1 MSSSTLNEST
11 NDKERIL
18 VVDDERGIRE
28 GCRRILQS
36 EGFEVETAENGKE
49 GLANIKEK
57 PYDLI
62 LIDLMMPGM
71 GGMELLHHI
80 REIDP
85 EIMAIVI
92 TGFATVE
99 TAVEAMKQGAYDYI
113 PKPFTPDQLMAVL
126 NRGLETRRLRFER
139 QRLLEERDRK
149 LLEVA
154 NEKSQTRTII
164 GCMADGVLVV
174 NREGQLVL
182 WNPAAVAQ
190 LNLKN
195 TVTTGRPL
203 SHYIEHGDLQKLI
216 DSALSPEGSGYT
228 MISQEIALGE
238 EGEQVLMADAAAV
251 KDETGVTLGA
261 VAVLRDISE
270 LVEIDR
276 VKSQFVSMV
285 AHELRT
291 PLAAIEGYI
300 DTCLTCAAGDDPE
313 THRKMQQRA
322 KERAHSLLDLV
333 SDLLTVSRI
342 EAGKIAKKK
351 EPLAAQE
358 IVGTSVELLKE
369 EAGRKNISVNV
380 HISKHVPPMVGDK
393 NDLERV
399 LINLLANAI
408 KYNTEGGRVTI
419 DVSSDE
425 DFVTIGIQDTG
436 FGIPKEDIPRIFDE
450 FFRVEDEKRRYI
462 TGTGLGLS
470 IVKKTIE
477 SHFGRI
483 EVESELGKGS
493 TFTLFIP
500 RWGAD
505 ETTKEAEDRAKA
517 ERQTEKEK

>member
-1 MSSSTLNEST
+1 MTDERVT
-11 NDKERIL
+11 EKERIL

-36 EGFEVETAENGKE
+36 EGFAVETAENGNE
-49 GLANIKEK
+49 GLMKAKEAA
-57 PYDLI
+57 YDLI

-71 GGMELLHHI
+71 GGMDLLGHI
-80 REIDP
+80 RGLDP
-85 EIMAIVI
+85 EIIAIVI
-92 TGFATVE
+92 TGYATVE

-139 QRLLEERDRK
+139 QQLLEERDRK

-182 WNPAAVAQ
+182 WNPAAVSQ

-195 TVTTGRPL
+195 TTETGKSL
-203 SHYIEHGDLQKLI
+203 SHYIQHKDLQKLI
-216 DSALSPEGSGYT
+216 DSTLSPQGSGFT
-228 MISQEIALGE
+228 MISQEIALGDD
-238 EGEQVLMADAAAV
+238 GKKVLMVDAAPV
-251 KDETGVTLGA
+251 KEEMGETLGA

-270 LVEIDR
+270 LVGIDR

-300 DTCLTCAAGDDPE
+300 DTCLTCAAGDDPD
-313 THRKMQQRA
+313 THRRMQQRA
-322 KERAHSLLDLV
+322 KDRAHALLDLV
-333 SDLLTVSRI
+333 NDLLMVSRI

-351 EPLAAQE
+351 EPLTAAE
-358 IVGTSVELLKE
+358 IIERSVELVQKE
-369 EAGRKNISVNV
+369 AEQKGISIEVNIPRNIS
-380 HISKHVPPMVGDK
+380 PMVGDK

-399 LINLLANAI
+399 LVNLLANAV
-408 KYNTEGGRVTI
+408 KYNVKGGRVI
-419 DVSSDE
+419 VKVSAD
-425 DFVTIGIQDTG
+425 DDYVVTSVTDTG

-483 EVESELGKGS
+483 EVDSELGKGS
-493 TFTLFIP
+493 TFTVFIP
-500 RWGAD
+500 RWHSD
-505 ETTKEAEDRAKA
+505 DITKKSKKKA
-517 ERQTEKEK
+517 EAKKIIEV

>member
-1 MSSSTLNEST
+1 MSNSTPTQST
-11 NDKERIL
+11 KEKERIL

-36 EGFEVETAENGKE
+36 EGFEVETAENGNE
-49 GLANIKEK
+49 GLAKAKESS
-57 PYDLI
+57 YDLI

-71 GGMELLHHI
+71 GGLELLHHI
-80 REIDP
+80 RELDP
-85 EIMAIVI
+85 EIIALVI
-92 TGFATVE
+92 TGYATVE

-139 QRLLEERDRK
+139 QQLLEERDRK

-154 NEKSQTRTII
+154 NEKSQTRTIV

-182 WNPAAVAQ
+182 WNPAALAQ

-195 TVTTGRPL
+195 TTETGKPL
-203 SHYIEHGDLQKLI
+203 SHYIQNDDLQKLI

-228 MISQEIALGE
+228 MISQEIAIGHD
-238 EGEQVLMADAAAV
+238 GKKVLMADAAAV
-251 KDETGVTLGA
+251 KEDMGETLGA

-270 LVEIDR
+270 LIEIDR

-300 DTCLTCAAGDDPE
+300 DTCLACAAGDDPE

-333 SDLLTVSRI
+333 NDLLTVSKI

-351 EPLAAQE
+351 EPLAARE
-358 IVGTSVELLKE
+358 LITRSVELLKE
-369 EAGRKNISVNV
+369 EAARKKISVDV
-380 HISKHVPPMVGDK
+380 KIPERFPDMVGDR

-399 LINLLANAI
+399 LINLLANAL
-408 KYNTEGGRVTI
+408 KYNSEGGRVTVT
-419 DVSSDE
+419 VSADD
-425 DFVTIGIQDTG
+425 DFVATSVEDNG
-436 FGIPKEDIPRIFDE
+436 FGIPPEDVPRIFDE

-483 EVESELGKGS
+483 EVKSELGKGS
-493 TFTLFIP
+493 TFTIFIP
-500 RWGAD
+500 KWRPD
-505 ETTKEAEDRAKA
+505 DSTKRG
-517 ERQTEKEK
+517 

>member
-1 MSSSTLNEST
+1 MSSSTPNET
-11 NDKERIL
+11 TGEKERIL

-28 GCRRILQS
+28 GCRRILRS
-36 EGFEVETAENGKE
+36 EGFEVETAENGNE
-49 GLANIKEK
+49 GLAKAKESV
-57 PYDLI
+57 YDLI

-71 GGMELLHHI
+71 GGMELLGHI
-80 REIDP
+80 RRLDP
-85 EIMAIVI
+85 EIITIVI
-92 TGFATVE
+92 TGYATVE

-126 NRGLETRRLRFER
+126 NRGLETKRLRFER
-139 QRLLEERDRK
+139 QHLLEERDRK

-195 TVTTGRPL
+195 TTETGKPL
-203 SHYIEHGDLQKLI
+203 PHYIQHEGLHKLI
-216 DSALSPEGSGYT
+216 DSVLSPEDSGYT
-228 MISQEIALGE
+228 MISQEIAIGPDGE
-238 EGEQVLMADAAAV
+238 KVLIADAAAV
-251 KDETGVTLGA
+251 KDDMGETLGV

-333 SDLLTVSRI
+333 NDLLTVSRI
-342 EAGKIAKKK
+342 EAGKIAKRK

-358 IVGTSVELLKE
+358 IVAKSVELLKE
-369 EAGRKNISVNV
+369 EATRKKISVDV
-380 HISKHVPPMVGDK
+380 KIPEHIPDMVGDK

-399 LINLLANAI
+399 LINLLANAM
-408 KYNTEGGRVTI
+408 KYNTEGGRVTVT
-419 DVSSDE
+419 VSADD
-425 DFVTIGIQDTG
+425 DFVATRIEDTG

-483 EVESELGKGS
+483 EVESELGRGS
-493 TFTLFIP
+493 TFTIFIP
-500 RWGAD
+500 KWRSD
-505 ETTKEAEDRAKA
+505 DSTQEAKTIAKA
-517 ERQTEKEK
+517 